1 MQSAR
6 LGEIQRFAIF
16 VKSITTKNIMAIYDA
31 NPSVLESNGDGS
43 YTYRW
48 DIHEVEMPAGTDME
62 ETTTK
67 WECREVVVWGTV
79 TSDKI
84 TEAVI
89 NLLWPGNYE
98 QKLVNEYNAANVG
111 IYGAKTTSDAQA
123 KITAYKTFLAERHAV
138 KQQIDEDCAELKIM

>member
-1 MQSAR
+1 MATYDN
-6 LGEIQRFAIF
+6 
-16 VKSITTKNIMAIYDA
+16 KPSIYEA
-31 NPSVLESNGDGS
+31 NGDGS

-48 DIHEVEMPAGTDME
+48 DIHEVEMPAGTE
-62 ETTTK
+62 ETTMK

-98 QKLVNEYNAANVG
+98 QKLINEYNAASVG
-111 IYGAKTTSDAQA
+111 IYGAKTSAQAQA
-123 KITAYKTFLAERHAV
+123 KISAYKSFLTERHAV
-138 KQQIDEDCAELKIM
+138 KQQIDEDCATLKIV

>member
-1 MQSAR
+1 MATYDN
-6 LGEIQRFAIF
+6 
-16 VKSITTKNIMAIYDA
+16 KPSIYEA
-31 NPSVLESNGDGS
+31 NGDGS

-89 NLLWPGNYE
+89 NQLWPGNYE
-98 QKLVNEYNAANVG
+98 QKLINEYNAASVG
-111 IYGAKTTSDAQA
+111 IYGAKTSTEAQA
-123 KITAYKTFLAERHAV
+123 KIAAYKAFLTERHTV
-138 KQQIDEDCAELKIM
+138 KHQIDKDCATLKIM

>member
-1 MQSAR
+1 MATYDNKPS
-6 LGEIQRFAIF
+6 IF
-16 VKSITTKNIMAIYDA
+16 EA
-31 NPSVLESNGDGS
+31 NGDGS

-48 DIHEVEMPAGTDME
+48 NIHEVEMPAGTEAE

-98 QKLVNEYNAANVG
+98 QKLINEYNAANVG
-111 IYGAKTTSDAQA
+111 IYGAKTTADAQA

-138 KQQIDEDCAELKIM
+138 KQQIDEDCATLKIM